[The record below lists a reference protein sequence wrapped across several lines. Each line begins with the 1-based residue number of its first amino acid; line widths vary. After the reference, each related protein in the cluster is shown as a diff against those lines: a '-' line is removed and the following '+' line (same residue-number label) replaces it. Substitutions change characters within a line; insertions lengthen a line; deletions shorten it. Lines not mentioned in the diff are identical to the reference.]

1 MVAGGSRQG
10 CRVVLWDSGD
20 AQDARTRLH
29 YSDPTCLVPQ
39 GRIAIELQLTTAG
52 RRPLEMILAAYA
64 RKPSIVVVFYLVQ
77 DGVIGDV
84 VQAAAVRLGLA
95 RAVHVQRVQFDLS
108 AH

>member
-1 MVAGGSRQG
+1 
-10 CRVVLWDSGD
+10 
-20 AQDARTRLH
+20 
-29 YSDPTCLVPQ
+29 
-39 GRIAIELQLTTAG
+39 
-52 RRPLEMILAAYA
+52 MILAAYA